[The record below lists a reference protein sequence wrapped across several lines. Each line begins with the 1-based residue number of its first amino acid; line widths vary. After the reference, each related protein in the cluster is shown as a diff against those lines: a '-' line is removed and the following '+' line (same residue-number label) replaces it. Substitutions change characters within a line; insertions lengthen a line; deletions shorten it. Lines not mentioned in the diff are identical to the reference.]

1 MLHQVNLT
9 LLQLQPLSKEEAAL
23 FSASASQ
30 LSNFR
35 LSQHQPESHELPF
48 ATSYSP
54 SVPKA
59 CLEHQSVQD
68 GQHDEI
74 DNEVISLV
82 NDLNRCLY
90 KKYDQL
96 IDEFEV
102 DEDIARECGK
112 FIGSSIKDNSILCLN
127 VLNVQRTYS
136 AALLLRSVHAQFSL
150 GYNLPIAI
158 ATNNVEMR
166 KHIVDDY
173 IAEVK
178 EIKCLLD
185 EAPLLEECEREC
197 LKDIDKKMMKML
209 EKKGELFD

>member
-1 MLHQVNLT
+1 MT
-9 LLQLQPLSKEEAAL
+9 ESISLLENFTATHSPSKERIGKLIAAYI
-23 FSASASQ
+23 
-30 LSNFR
+30 LSNQTGAF
-35 LSQHQPESHELPF
+35 LEILK
-48 ATSYSP
+48 
-54 SVPKA
+54 KA

-185 EAPLLEECEREC
+185 ESPLLEECEREC